1 MAERS
6 LSRSREDYALHLS
19 WLLGLMMFRLS
30 GGEDYPVPDPAE
42 LFSTRAAPDLRDG
55 ESIRQ
60 SILQQLQAERSESWR
75 KFSSSPQP

>member
-1 MAERS
+1 MAERI
-6 LSRSREDYALHLS
+6 LSRIREDYALHLS

-30 GGEDYPVPDPAE
+30 GGEDYPIPNPSE

-60 SILQQLQAERSESWR
+60 SILQQLQAERSKSWR
-75 KFSSSPQP
+75 KSSSSPQP